1 MPPPPILQVAINVP
15 LSRRFDYLAPAGQ
28 SVAIGSRVL
37 VPFGR
42 RDQVG
47 LVLGLAD
54 RSEVPGNKLKAA
66 KAVLDP
72 TPLLSK
78 EDLWLCQFCSDYY
91 HHPIGEVVAAA
102 LPKLLRMGKPVYPE
116 MDFLRATEAAE
127 TAIAGLRRAPKQ
139 AELLTAL
146 LDAGGDGL
154 SAETL
159 TELMPAW
166 RRVAKPLIEKGLA
179 RRERY
184 TAEDRQPA
192 RDLEAVAG
200 PALNEQQLDAV
211 AAVRAAKGFE
221 SFLINGVTGSGKTE
235 VYLHLI
241 ADVLDRGQ
249 QVLVL
254 VPEIGLTPQLVNRFR
269 RRLGVEPVLM
279 HSALNDSERLAGWRM
294 ARSGD
299 AKLIVGTRS
308 AVFVPLQRPGLIIVD
323 EEHDGSLKQQEGF
336 RYSARDL
343 AIVRASRADI
353 PVVLGSA
360 TPTLEMLKHCA
371 DGRYKRLDLA
381 VRAGGAE
388 PPSLRLVDLSRSP
401 GQDGLS
407 DVLLSA
413 VSRHLVEGGQVLM
426 FLNRRGFAPT
436 LICGDCG
443 HIAECRRCD
452 ARMTVHA
459 REGLL
464 RCHHCGAS
472 RPIDRQCND
481 CGAEAMRAL
490 GEGTQK
496 LEDILTAQFPGR
508 EIRRID
514 SDSVQRKG
522 AIGEALERATAGDA
536 DILVGT
542 QMLSKGHHFPKL
554 TLVGV
559 INADQGLFGT
569 DFRSSERLG
578 QSIVQVAGRAGREE
592 RRGEVLIQTAFPEN
606 PFWDQLLDGGY
617 DRIAAEAMHEREQA
631 HWPPFARLALIRA
644 SAHRQSD
651 ALRFLEAAKRLAVE
665 AAEERLRVLGPVDAP
680 MAKRAGRFRAQLLL
694 QAHDRQAL
702 HHCLSQLRLRLEAH
716 PEARKVRWSI
726 DVDPVELL

>member
-1 MPPPPILQVAINVP
+1 MPPPSILQVAINVP

-28 SVAIGSRVL
+28 AAVIGARVL

-42 RDQVG
+42 KDQVG
-47 LVLGLAD
+47 LVTGLAD
-54 RSEVPGNKLKAA
+54 SSEVPGTRLKAA
-66 KAVLDP
+66 KAVLDS
-72 TPLLSK
+72 TPLLSE

-91 HHPIGEVVAAA
+91 HHPLGEVIAAA
-102 LPKLLRMGKPVYPE
+102 LPKLLRLGKPVYPE
-116 MDFLRATEAAE
+116 MDFLRATQAAE
-127 TAIAGLRRAPKQ
+127 TAIDGLGRAPKQ

-146 LDAGGDGL
+146 LDAGGEGL

-159 TELMPAW
+159 SELMPAW
-166 RRVAKPLIEKGLA
+166 RRVARPLIEKGYA

-184 TAEDRQPA
+184 RAEDRQLA
-192 RDLEAVAG
+192 RDLEAISG
-200 PALNEQQLDAV
+200 PALNEHQLDAV
-211 AAVRAAKGFE
+211 AAVRQAHGFE

-241 ADVLDRGQ
+241 ADVLDEGR

-269 RRLGVEPVLM
+269 RRLGVEPVLL

-294 ARSGD
+294 ARSGH

-308 AVFVPLQRPGLIIVD
+308 AVFVPLKRPGLIVVD

-343 AIVRASRADI
+343 AIVRASRADV

-371 DGRYKRLDLA
+371 DGRYKRLDLPA
-381 VRAGGAE
+381 RAGGAE
-388 PPSLRLVDLSRSP
+388 PPKLRLVDLSRSP
-401 GQDGLS
+401 GRDGLS

-413 VSRHLVEGGQVLM
+413 IERHLNEGGQALM

-436 LICGDCG
+436 LICGACG
-443 HIAECRRCD
+443 QVAECRRCD

-459 REGLL
+459 REGML
-464 RCHHCGAS
+464 RCHHCGAA
-472 RPIDRQCND
+472 RPIDRECDD
-481 CGAEAMRAL
+481 CGAQEMRPL

-496 LEDILTAQFPGR
+496 LEDILTARFPGR

-522 AIGEALERATAGDA
+522 AIGEALEQATAGDA

-592 RRGEVLIQTAFPEN
+592 RRGEVFIQTAFPDN
-606 PFWDQLLDGGY
+606 PFWDQLLNGGY
-617 DRIAAEAMHEREQA
+617 DRIASEAMLEREQA
-631 HWPPFARLALIRA
+631 HWPPYARLALIRA
-644 SAHRQSD
+644 SAHRQTD
-651 ALRFLEAAKRLAVE
+651 ALKFLETARGLAVQ
-665 AAEERLRVLGPVDAP
+665 AAGDRLRVLGPVDAP

-702 HHCLSQLRLRLEAH
+702 HRCLSDLRLKLEGH